1 MPNVERPHE
10 YSSLK
15 WIDVNSEKIE
25 GKLIRKILP
34 DFKILNFKKSDYS
47 PERINNISDEII
59 LYSFFSE
66 WCLNCHYDADTLKK
80 LFSIYNKKGLMMVL
94 TMDYSHRNLS
104 TLFIKEY
111 GLNIPFTFGELD
123 EKNEQKRNTT
133 QFYQLRK
140 TLDDEREWGTP
151 FHILMKNASK
161 NIVGIIMGEII
172 ESELIP
178 YLNEALSTSWPISD
192 KT

>member
-1 MPNVERPHE
+1 MHSVEHPHE

-15 WIDVNSEKIE
+15 WIDINSEKIE
-25 GKLIRKILP
+25 GKLIRTILP
-34 DFKILNFKKSDYS
+34 DFKILNFNKNDNS

-66 WCLNCHYDADTLKK
+66 WCLNCHYDVNTIKK
-80 LFSIYNKKGLMMVL
+80 LSSIYNRKELIIVL

-123 EKNEQKRNTT
+123 EKNEQKRNAT
-133 QFYQLRK
+133 QLYRLRK
-140 TLDDEREWGTP
+140 TLGDERDWGTP
-151 FHILMKNASK
+151 FHILMKNGSK

-178 YLNEALSTSWPISD
+178 YLNEALSTSWPISN

>member
-1 MPNVERPHE
+1 MPNIERPHE

-15 WIDVNSEKIE
+15 SIDVNSEKIE

-47 PERINNISDEII
+47 PERINNRSDEII

-104 TLFIKEY
+104 TSFIEKY

-123 EKNEQKRNTT
+123 EKNEQKRNAT
-133 QFYQLRK
+133 QLYRLRK
-140 TLDDEREWGTP
+140 TLGDERDWGTP
-151 FHILMKNASK
+151 FHILMKNGSK

-178 YLNEALSTSWPISD
+178 YLNEVLSTGWSISN

>member
-1 MPNVERPHE
+1 MSNVERPHE

>member
-1 MPNVERPHE
+1 
-10 YSSLK
+10 
-15 WIDVNSEKIE
+15 
-25 GKLIRKILP
+25 
-34 DFKILNFKKSDYS
+34 
-47 PERINNISDEII
+47 
-59 LYSFFSE
+59 
-66 WCLNCHYDADTLKK
+66 
-80 LFSIYNKKGLMMVL
+80 
-94 TMDYSHRNLS
+94 MDYSHRNLS

-178 YLNEALSTSWPISD
+178 YLNEVLSTGWSISN